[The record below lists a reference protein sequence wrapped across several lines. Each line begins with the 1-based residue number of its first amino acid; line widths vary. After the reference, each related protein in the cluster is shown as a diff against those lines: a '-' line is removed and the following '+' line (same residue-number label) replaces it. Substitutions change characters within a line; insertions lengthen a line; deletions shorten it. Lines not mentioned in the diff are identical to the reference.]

1 MGKDSLFTFPH
12 FLFISSLSIHFLN
25 QKLSHFVAKCQICHF
40 CRNVTKKA
48 YHTRYEK
55 IILGR
60 IRCEKAPQ
68 VVPACPEVQNRKESE
83 SGLRDSSHN
92 TQILIN

>member
-1 MGKDSLFTFPH
+1 MAL
-12 FLFISSLSIHFLN
+12 LSRIL
-25 QKLSHFVAKCQICHF
+25 QKH
-40 CRNVTKKA
+40 

-68 VVPACPEVQNRKESE
+68 VVRAWGNVKVIQMIWTKSA
-83 SGLRDSSHN
+83 SHLLSVCIVLQQMEAKGKAL
-92 TQILIN
+92 TLHLWVIG

>member
-1 MGKDSLFTFPH
+1 MAL
-12 FLFISSLSIHFLN
+12 LSRIL
-25 QKLSHFVAKCQICHF
+25 QKH
-40 CRNVTKKA
+40 

-60 IRCEKAPQ
+60 IRCDEAPQ
-68 VVPACPEVQNRKESE
+68 DVPACPEVRNRKESE
-83 SGLRDSSHN
+83 SGQRDSSHN